1 MAANRVYTP
10 EEKLK
15 IVLEGMSGTIS
26 VSDLCRKY
34 DLKPARFYYWKD
46 QLMNSAPEIFEN
58 RDRKVDEDRIRAEKD
73 NEIARLKAT
82 IANVVSANLE
92 IKKRDWRT
100 YEQEFAQRIKTAMRD
115 LDLPVNEA
123 VSVTFC
129 LSTVLNS
136 MAMKDG

>member
-46 QLMNSAPEIFEN
+46 QLLNSAPDIFEN
-58 RDRKVDEDRIRAEKD
+58 RGRKVDEDRIRTQKD

-82 IANVVSANLE
+82 IAEVVQENLE
-92 IKKRDWRT
+92 IKKKFGDRLQRRERT
-100 YEQEFAQRIKTAMRD
+100 
-115 LDLPVNEA
+115 
-123 VSVTFC
+123 
-129 LSTVLNS
+129 
-136 MAMKDG
+136 